1 MKTSLGLLRV
11 FFVILTLFFM
21 TAYMIPLPMGPAW
34 QKIFIAVGV
43 SLILN
48 SFLLS
53 IETLFKKYS
62 LKAFNSLILGL
73 FVGYLFGLA
82 LTNIFKAVT
91 EMTMMN
97 VTLQPQTLHIFNAS
111 FFLIGIY
118 LGTILTVHFADE
130 ILISIPFIKFS
141 RSQFHKKDFLLDA
154 TALSDPRII
163 DLATTGILDHN
174 LVVPRFLI
182 KELYTQA
189 EMGEENTR
197 VKAKRCIE
205 TLKKLE
211 AMPNLGLRYDETVF
225 NEEKDSFAQLLR
237 LARLTDSNILS
248 GDLSQ
253 AQIPVIEGIHIINL
267 HALSNALKPLMQAG
281 ESMKIK
287 IQRFGKEPNQ
297 GVGYLED
304 GTMVVVNGGGD
315 YIGDAIDVQVLSV
328 KHTSSG
334 RMIFCNTMEHIPARG
349 NRIEV

>member
-21 TAYMIPLPMGPAW
+21 TAYLIPLPIGPAW
-34 QKIFIAVGV
+34 QKICIAFGV
-43 SLILN
+43 SVILN
-48 SFLLS
+48 SFLIS
-53 IETLFKKYS
+53 IESLFKKYT

-82 LTNIFKAVT
+82 LSNIFRAIT

-97 VTLQPQTLHIFNAS
+97 LTLQPQTLHIFNAS

-118 LGTILTVHFADE
+118 LGTFLTIHFADE
-130 ILISIPFIKFS
+130 ILVSIPFIKFS
-141 RSQFHKKDFLLDA
+141 RSQFYKKDFLLDA
-154 TALSDPRII
+154 SALSDSRII
-163 DLATTGILDHN
+163 DLAATGILDHN
-174 LVVPRFLI
+174 LIIPRFLL
-182 KELYTQA
+182 KELYSLS
-189 EMGEENTR
+189 EMGEENSR
-197 VKAKRCIE
+197 LKAKRSIE

-211 AMPNLGLRYDETVF
+211 GIPTLGLRYDETIF
-225 NEEKDSFAQLLR
+225 SDEKDSFAQLLR
-237 LARLTDSNILS
+237 LARLTDANILS

-253 AQIPVIEGIHIINL
+253 AQIPVIEGINVINL

-315 YIGDAIDVQVLSV
+315 YIGETIDVQVLSV

-334 RMIFCNTMEHIPARG
+334 RMIFCNTMENIPARG